1 MNRAPNSSDMP
12 SDRRPVDA
20 RSGASGMPTAEG
32 RSAYAGMDKQ
42 QTVAAYLKRIRMIKA
57 QSIALILVDL
67 VAVIWFA
74 EAGNLVLYL
83 LGLVVVFVV
92 AVAGRVRM
100 GMRFLDLGKVVS
112 QDCDPARYRAVLD
125 VLAERDRLG
134 RSASTIAIERA
145 YCDYLELDSASALR
159 RLGTVSLKRKDH
171 LRRFRAKQIEFMSR
185 VDLGDIAGA
194 RHALAQLSELRQA
207 FKAGTRNRASADAQV
222 ADYAVLLRT
231 PAERSASDAAHMRGR
246 MAEAG
251 CHQQRANWQ
260 LYLAEYE
267 LLHGSRGEA
276 ARLVSDPTL
285 DPITP
290 RMKRLRRDVLVE
302 LESGC

>member
-12 SDRRPVDA
+12 SDRRSVDA
-20 RSGASGMPTAEG
+20 RSGASGTSAAEG
-32 RSAYAGMDKQ
+32 CSAYAGMDKQ

-83 LGLVVVFVV
+83 FGLVVVFIV

-125 VLAERDRLG
+125 VLAARDRLG

-194 RHALAQLSELRQA
+194 RHALAQLSELKQA

-290 RMKRLRRDVLVE
+290 RMKRLRAEILVG
-302 LESGC
+302 LEAYR